1 MKIRALLL
9 GSAVLLGSIVVSY
22 FSCQARRAPHQKS
35 LGIEAY
41 PEAQDL
47 YAFTE
52 AQRAKYG
59 WPALGVG
66 VIFRGKI
73 VGLGMAGERKLRSGD
88 WATLDDRFEV
98 GSCAKSI
105 TAMLAAMLVEEGK
118 LRWDDRITDI
128 LPTVQA
134 VALPDYAD
142 VTLEQLLGH
151 RSGLDQWM
159 RLNELWSAWHREHAE
174 VDATEKRMAF
184 AAAALRRPPKYQPGT
199 QHYYC
204 NDGYLIAG
212 SMIEKA
218 SGMAFEDL
226 ARQRV
231 FTPLKLNSAGYG
243 PGTDKTKGELA
254 WGHGVATREVNR
266 IIDQLAG
273 RGRAVKP
280 ESAEFGEPPFG
291 SPVGFL
297 YCSVPDLLRYVDLH
311 ARGAEAHSQLLKPES
326 FDRLHTPLKG
336 QQYALGWEVEVT
348 RNAGGQVVER
358 SIYHGGYSGRSRA
371 NMWFGPESGWGTVIV
386 CNSGKGDGSQMGEVF
401 YALLRELKIIK

>member
-1 MKIRALLL
+1 MRYRT
-9 GSAVLLGSIVVSY
+9 VLFASIVVS
-22 FSCQARRAPHQKS
+22 FASCQTRIESPHQKT

-41 PEAQDL
+41 AEARDL
-47 YAFTE
+47 YAFAE

-66 VIFRGKI
+66 VIYRGKI
-73 VGLGMAGERKLRSGD
+73 VGLGMAGERKPSSSD
-88 WATLDDRFEV
+88 WATVDDRFAV

-105 TAMLAAMLVEEGK
+105 TAMVAAMLVEDGK
-118 LRWDDRITDI
+118 LRWEDRIIDI
-128 LPTVQA
+128 LPTAQA
-134 VALPDYAD
+134 GALPEYAD

-159 RLNELWSAWHREHAE
+159 SNNKRWAAWPREHADL
-174 VDATEKRMAF
+174 DATGQRLAF
-184 AAAALRRPPKYQPGT
+184 AAAALRRPPKYLPGT

-226 ARQRV
+226 VEQRV
-231 FTPLKLNSAGYG
+231 FAPLKLDAVGYDSNGVVIPAGA
-243 PGTDKTKGELA
+243 ES
-254 WGHGVATREVNR
+254 REKR
-266 IIDQLAG
+266 
-273 RGRAVKP
+273 
-280 ESAEFGEPPFG
+280 FG
-291 SPVGFL
+291 SPAGFL
-297 YCSVPDLLRYVDLH
+297 YCSVPDLLRYVDVH
-311 ARGAEAHSQLLKPES
+311 ARGADAYSQLLKQES

-336 QQYALGWEVEVT
+336 QQYALGWDVEIT

-358 SIYHGGYSGRSRA
+358 SIYHGGYTGESRT

-386 CNSGKGDGSQMGEVF
+386 CNSGDEGSGMSEVF
-401 YALLRELKIIK
+401 YALLREMKIIK